1 MPLSDSLF
9 AIYKYFK
16 MIIWLI
22 TLVCDSIR
30 ASKEARKAKE
40 AEEVRQIKRNA
51 ERLNVD
57 CPSAPQHLERLPQ
70 MTSANSTK
78 MMTDRKDGSWQKLQ

>member
-1 MPLSDSLF
+1 MTISLTLYT
-9 AIYKYFK
+9 IYIKSK

-40 AEEVRQIKRNA
+40 TEEVRQITRTAKRM
-51 ERLNVD
+51 NVD
-57 CPSAPQHLERLPQ
+57 RSNASPHLERVPQ
-70 MTSANSTK
+70 MTMASSAK
-78 MMTDRKDGSWQKLQ
+78 MMTNRKDGSWQKLQ

>member
-1 MPLSDSLF
+1 
-9 AIYKYFK
+9 

-40 AEEVRQIKRNA
+40 AEEVRQIKRDA
-51 ERLNVD
+51 KRMNVD
-57 CPSAPQHLERLPQ
+57 RSSALPHLERLPQ

-78 MMTDRKDGSWQKLQ
+78 ITTNRKDGSWQKLQ

>member
-1 MPLSDSLF
+1 
-9 AIYKYFK
+9 

-40 AEEVRQIKRNA
+40 AEEVRQIKRTA
-51 ERLNVD
+51 KRMNVD
-57 CPSAPQHLERLPQ
+57 RPSASPPHLERVPQ

-78 MMTDRKDGSWQKLQ
+78 MTTNRKDGSWQKLQ

>member
-1 MPLSDSLF
+1 
-9 AIYKYFK
+9 

-40 AEEVRQIKRNA
+40 AEEVRQIKRTAKRFNID
-51 ERLNVD
+51 R
-57 CPSAPQHLERLPQ
+57 PSDSPHLERLPQ
-70 MTSANSTK
+70 MTSVNTTK
-78 MMTDRKDGSWQKLQ
+78 MTTNRNNGSWQKLE

>member
-1 MPLSDSLF
+1 
-9 AIYKYFK
+9 

-40 AEEVRQIKRNA
+40 AEEMRQIKRA
-51 ERLNVD
+51 AKRLNVD
-57 CPSAPQHLERLPQ
+57 RPSASAHLERLPQ

-78 MMTDRKDGSWQKLQ
+78 ITTIRKDGSWQKLQ

>member
-1 MPLSDSLF
+1 
-9 AIYKYFK
+9 

-51 ERLNVD
+51 KRLNVD
-57 CPSAPQHLERLPQ
+57 RPSASPHLERVPQ
-70 MTSANSTK
+70 MTMASSAK
-78 MMTDRKDGSWQKLQ
+78 MMTNRKDGSWQKLQ